1 MFQFN
6 LTLVPFNS
14 VRQSIFLIKI
24 AFLTAKQYI
33 GSFVNLIFLT
43 PKLRNTSPNLRGPAM
58 LVSDGQASGPGWS
71 SSTAPVAT

>member
-1 MFQFN
+1 MFLFN

-14 VRQSIFLIKI
+14 VRHSIFLFKI
-24 AFLTAKQYI
+24 AFFDRPKSI

-71 SSTAPVAT
+71 SSTAPEAT